1 MILKVTTPA
10 LASLWYVQFPVTTVI
25 QFQAFLDRS
34 VSLQLVRPR
43 KCHILFEDPT
53 REVSPFLRPEGL
65 LVGRYM
71 DYDEMS
77 SPCGLDPTT
86 SLSLHREQLTGWA
99 YAVTECGKSRPG
111 GCGAGSNVQGGVA
124 A

>member
-10 LASLWYVQFPVTTVI
+10 LTSLWYMQISVTTVI

-53 REVSPFLRPEGL
+53 REVSPLLRPEGL
-65 LVGRYM
+65 LVGRHM
-71 DYDEMS
+71 DYDEVWL
-77 SPCGLDPTT
+77 PCGLDPTM
-86 SLSLHREQLTGWA
+86 SLSLHREQLTG
-99 YAVTECGKSRPG
+99 
-111 GCGAGSNVQGGVA
+111 
-124 A
+124 